1 MYGASSSSSSSSDD
15 DDTVGAGGGNKSLGR
30 KKKKKTGLQTS
41 ELLSKTGM
49 SFDTSQFLD
58 VERRKEMIERGKK
71 DAMEDVVRSIRFGGG
86 VDGADVAKNK
96 ERRTVSKTMSL
107 FTVEE
112 HLRIVAQPAVRNFCM
127 HILALTECRIDEA
140 TCEDVQ
146 KLLDSLQKEF
156 GDSNKANIE
165 ALCDLSLIHI

>member
-1 MYGASSSSSSSSDD
+1 MDGASSSSSSSSDD
-15 DDTVGAGGGNKSLGR
+15 DDTVGAGGGDKSLGR

-86 VDGADVAKNK
+86 GGGGGGGVDGADVAKNK
-96 ERRTVSKTMSL
+96 ERRTVSKTMS
-107 FTVEE
+107 
-112 HLRIVAQPAVRNFCM
+112 
-127 HILALTECRIDEA
+127 
-140 TCEDVQ
+140 
-146 KLLDSLQKEF
+146 
-156 GDSNKANIE
+156 
-165 ALCDLSLIHI
+165 

>member
-1 MYGASSSSSSSSDD
+1 MDGASSSSSSSSDD
-15 DDTVGAGGGNKSLGR
+15 DDTVGAGGGDKSLGR

-86 VDGADVAKNK
+86 GAAAFWWRARDG
-96 ERRTVSKTMSL
+96 L
-107 FTVEE
+107 G
-112 HLRIVAQPAVRNFCM
+112 C
-127 HILALTECRIDEA
+127 
-140 TCEDVQ
+140 
-146 KLLDSLQKEF
+146 
-156 GDSNKANIE
+156 SNKA
-165 ALCDLSLIHI
+165 SS